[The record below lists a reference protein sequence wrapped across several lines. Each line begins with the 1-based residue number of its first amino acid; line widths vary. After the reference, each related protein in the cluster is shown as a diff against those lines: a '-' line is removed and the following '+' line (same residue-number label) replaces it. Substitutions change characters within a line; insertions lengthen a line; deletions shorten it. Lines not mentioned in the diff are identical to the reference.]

1 MKFDLTWSELK
12 YIHEMLLFHRML
24 DPKRRK
30 ILDQINNKIIGQ
42 MEVIEQA
49 ELIKTEDEE
58 DSKYRKKI
66 VK

>member
-1 MKFDLTWSELK
+1 MKFNLTWSELK
-12 YIHEMLLFHRML
+12 YIHELLLFQRML

-30 ILDQINNKIIGQ
+30 ILDQIVNKIIGQ

-58 DSKYRKKI
+58 DKKYRRKI

>member
-1 MKFDLTWSELK
+1 MKFNLTWSELK
-12 YIHEMLLFHRML
+12 YIHEMILFQRML
-24 DPKRRK
+24 DPKHRK
-30 ILDQINNKIIGQ
+30 FLDQINNKIIGQ

>member
-1 MKFDLTWSELK
+1 MKFNLTWSELK
-12 YIHEMLLFHRML
+12 YIHEMILFQRML
-24 DPKRRK
+24 DPKHRK

-58 DSKYRKKI
+58 DKKYRKKI

>member
-1 MKFDLTWSELK
+1 MKFNLTWSELK
-12 YIHEMLLFHRML
+12 YIHELILFQRML

-30 ILDQINNKIIGQ
+30 ILDQIDNKIIGQ

>member
-1 MKFDLTWSELK
+1 MKFNLTWSELK
-12 YIHEMLLFHRML
+12 YIHELILFQRML

-49 ELIKTEDEE
+49 ELIKTEDKE

>member
-12 YIHEMLLFHRML
+12 YIHEMILFQRML
-24 DPKRRK
+24 DPKHRK
-30 ILDQINNKIIGQ
+30 FLDQINNKIIGQ

-58 DSKYRKKI
+58 DNKYRRKI

>member
-1 MKFDLTWSELK
+1 MKFNLTWSELK
-12 YIHEMLLFHRML
+12 YIHELILFQRML

-58 DSKYRKKI
+58 DKKYRRKI